1 MSRLFPDTVHIGIYA
16 DRVVLARVRRFGTVP
31 AVQRLVQH
39 AALGEG
45 LPGAAAL
52 DTLDAALNDSRWHG
66 ADAQVLVSNAL
77 VRYAVVPASPHLMS
91 IADEVALAR
100 LKFQQIHG
108 GAGEDWEVRLGNVL
122 SGKDQIAAA
131 FERAFLDRLRAS
143 LAAARLCVRS
153 IEPLLARTF
162 NRFRGNIAAGDFW
175 FAHAEPGLLMLA
187 CVREGNWT
195 ELAGSPLQGP
205 LTLALPAQ
213 LREAKLQAG
222 GTVFPR
228 RVYVCAHGLGFDGIA
243 PDTVTEFVDLAQ
255 IKGIRYTP
263 AECELGLAAGE

>member
-16 DRVVLARVRRFGTVP
+16 DKVVLARARRFSAEP
-31 AVQRLVQH
+31 ALHRLVQP
-39 AALGEG
+39 AT
-45 LPGAAAL
+45 PGAAAL
-52 DTLDAALNDSRWHG
+52 DTLDAALKDSRWHG
-66 ADAQVLVSNAL
+66 ADAQVLVSSAL
-77 VRYAVVPASPHLMS
+77 VRYAVVPASPHLIS

-108 GAGEDWEVRLGNVL
+108 GAGEDLEVRLGNLL
-122 SGKDQIAAA
+122 SGKGQIAAA

-143 LAAARLCVRS
+143 LAAARLRVRS

-162 NRFRGNIAAGDFW
+162 NRFRGTIAAGDFW

-205 LTLALPAQ
+205 LALALPAQ
-213 LREAKLQAG
+213 LREAKLQVG
-222 GTVFPR
+222 GTLFPR

-243 PDTVTEFVDLAQ
+243 PDAQTEYVDLAQ
-255 IKGIRYTP
+255 IKGVRYTP
-263 AECELGLAAGE
+263 AERGLGLAPGE